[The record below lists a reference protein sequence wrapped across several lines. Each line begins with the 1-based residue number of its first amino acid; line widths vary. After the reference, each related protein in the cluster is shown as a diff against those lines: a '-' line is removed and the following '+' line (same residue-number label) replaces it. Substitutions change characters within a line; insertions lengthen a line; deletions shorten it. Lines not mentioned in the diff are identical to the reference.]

1 MGDEAKYLLASH
13 DKKYFIKI
21 VGSARY
27 SNCAAFGSFVL
38 NKLLRDDSCE
48 DILVDLRE
56 TDFLDSTNLGLLA
69 KMGGFIFSKFH
80 RKMAVVSTDKS
91 INDLLVN
98 TGFDRIMLIIDNP
111 DYVLSEL
118 GNLPEASQGEMNL
131 AKLMLEAHQELMEL
145 SDENKRK
152 FRTVVEMLKDEME

>member
-1 MGDEAKYLLASH
+1 
-13 DKKYFIKI
+13 
-21 VGSARY
+21 
-27 SNCAAFGSFVL
+27 
-38 NKLLRDDSCE
+38 
-48 DILVDLRE
+48 
-56 TDFLDSTNLGLLA
+56 
-69 KMGGFIFSKFH
+69 
-80 RKMAVVSTDKS
+80 MAVVSTDKS